1 MFFGK
6 IRFYKRSQQIY
17 LIISIYQIPMSFEL
31 SNLCSLKVTK
41 DHLPQFNPFR
51 VGDCCFLPPQVA
63 PGAIE
68 VEALQ
73 ASDLEIF
80 RPLSTCDLSNWIHL

>member
-1 MFFGK
+1 
-6 IRFYKRSQQIY
+6 
-17 LIISIYQIPMSFEL
+17 
-31 SNLCSLKVTK
+31 LKVIK
-41 DHLPQFNPFR
+41 DLLQQFNPFR
-51 VGDCCFLPPQVA
+51 VADFCFFHPRVA

-80 RPLSTCDLSNWIHL
+80 RPLSTYDLSNWIHL